1 MANCFSCGSS
11 FGSGVTGIL
20 QYYKHLYETTGLER
34 YFYRLSSDGDVFI
47 VTKSEFKSIFEEDI
61 KPNFHNGAE
70 YAHISE
76 YGKSN
81 IY

>member
-11 FGSGVTGIL
+11 FSSGIAGVL
-20 QYYKHLYETTGLER
+20 QYYKYLYETTGLESF
-34 YFYRLSSDGDVFI
+34 FYRLSSEGNVI
-47 VTKSEFKSIFEEDI
+47 VVRKSDFKVIFEEQI

-76 YGKSN
+76 YGTSN